1 MNSNSNN
8 DKLYT
13 FEKSLELFSRATKII
28 PGGIYGHMSPTV
40 SVPGAVPYYTVKAK
54 GCRYTDPDGN
64 EYIDYMCAY
73 GPMILGYNNPVV
85 DEAAANQREMANTPN
100 HPAPVMVEL
109 AEYMVDLIPIAD
121 WVFFAK
127 NGGDMTTYAIL
138 TARAHTNRKKI
149 VTVKGGYHGVAPWC
163 TSLGHGGI
171 TPEDHVN
178 ILQVEWNDLE
188 GFEKLVKSHR
198 GEIAGFISMPYH
210 HITFAD
216 QVMPAPGYWSG
227 IEKICREEGIVLIL
241 DDVRAGFR
249 LNMGGSN
256 EYFGFKPDLIC
267 FSKAMANGYPIS
279 ACVGRKELMNAA
291 SKVFFTGSFWMS
303 AVPMAA
309 ALATLKEMVRTD
321 AITKINRM
329 GTLLMNGLREIGERH
344 GLEII
349 TSGPPSIPY
358 IRFADDPNLY
368 LNQIFCSEVTR
379 RGSFFHPHHKWFL
392 SGAHEEEDIN
402 ETLNHAEAAI
412 KVVKERYKQGALCY

>member
-85 DEAAANQREMANTPN
+85 DEAAANQREMANTTN

-379 RGSFFHPHHKWFL
+379 RGSFFHPHHNWFL
-392 SGAHEEEDIN
+392 SAAHEEEDIN

>member
-85 DEAAANQREMANTPN
+85 DEAAANQREMANTTN

-138 TARAHTNRKKI
+138 TARAHTNCKKI

-379 RGSFFHPHHKWFL
+379 RGSFFHPHHNWFL
-392 SGAHEEEDIN
+392 SAAHEEEDIN